1 MFDASTAP
9 VPLATSEAKESFSLT
24 WNRYANDA
32 PMTLTPLLPMAAS
45 VGVSATLVTSNKGIN
60 GIGGVTFKLDPS
72 AFNAAAA
79 PVTALG
85 EAGAFTPPLHAIA
98 TAAHTATAA
107 LLQIFLYGIAPRT
120 GKGTAH
126 LNTRNFAPV
135 SRMSRGRWAFWR
147 KDTAAMA

>member
-1 MFDASTAP
+1 MFDESRAP
-9 VPLATSEAKESFSLT
+9 VPLATSVPKESFSLT
-24 WNRYANDA
+24 WNRYENDV

-45 VGVSATLVTSNKGIN
+45 VGVNATLVTSNRGIN
-60 GIGGVTFKLDPS
+60 GIGGVTFRLDPS

-85 EAGAFTPPLHAIA
+85 DAGAFIPPLHAIA

-107 LLQIFLYGIAPRT
+107 LLQIFRYGIAPRT

-126 LNTRNFAPV
+126 LNTRDFVSV
-135 SRMSRGRWAFWR
+135 SRMSLCR
-147 KDTAAMA
+147 